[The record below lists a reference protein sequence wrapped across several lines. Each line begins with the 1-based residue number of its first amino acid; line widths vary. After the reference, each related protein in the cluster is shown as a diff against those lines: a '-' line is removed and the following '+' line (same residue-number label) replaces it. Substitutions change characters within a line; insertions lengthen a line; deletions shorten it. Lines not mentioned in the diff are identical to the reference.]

1 MTPAAG
7 CPAGRTTPA
16 GPGRRGVLTTAVV
29 AGLGLGGCSL
39 TAGSPSG
46 TAESAD
52 LVASGATTAG
62 AAPAEAVQPFRA
74 ARQPGIRGRVQPFA
88 AFVAF
93 DLTPGSSAPDVRRIL
108 RIWSDD
114 IEHLM
119 TGRPPLT
126 DPEPELAR
134 HTAGLTV
141 TVGVGPRIV
150 ELVRGADAVPAW
162 LGPLPAYPQIDK
174 LEDRWSGGDLLLQI
188 CADSPTTLAHAQR
201 RLTLGV
207 RSMAET
213 RWVQR
218 GFREPLDTGEHL
230 IGMRNLFGQVDG
242 TIQPADDEPVFIGA
256 GGPDW
261 LRDGSSIVIRRI
273 RMDLDKWEQVDR
285 LGRENAMGRRLT
297 DGAPLTGGAENDIP
311 DVDAKDALGFPVI
324 DPGAH
329 VRRARATTNTERFLR
344 RPYSYD
350 DGTGEQVDAGL
361 IFVAYC
367 ADPLAQF
374 DPVQKRLA
382 AKDLMNIWTTPIGSA
397 VFAILPGPGDGES
410 LGQAL
415 LA

>member
-7 CPAGRTTPA
+7 CPAGRNAPA
-16 GPGRRGVLTTAVV
+16 GPGRRGVLTTAAV

-39 TAGSPSG
+39 TTGSSSESAGS
-46 TAESAD
+46 AD
-52 LVASGATTAG
+52 PVASGATAAG
-62 AAPAEAVQPFRA
+62 ADTTEGVQPFRA
-74 ARQPGIRGRVQPFA
+74 TRQPGIRGRVQPFA
-88 AFVAF
+88 AFVAY
-93 DLTPGSSAPDVRRIL
+93 DLAKGASATDVRRIL

-114 IEHLM
+114 IERLM
-119 TGRPPLT
+119 SGRPPLT

-134 HTAGLTV
+134 HTAGLSV
-141 TVGVGPRIV
+141 TVGVGPKV
-150 ELVRGADAVPAW
+150 VALVRDAAAVPAW
-162 LGPLPAYPQIDK
+162 LGPLPAYPQIDQ
-174 LEDRWSGGDLLLQI
+174 LDERWGGGDLLLQI
-188 CADSPTTLAHAQR
+188 CTDSPTTLAHAQR

-207 RSMAET
+207 RGLAET

-256 GGPDW
+256 GGSDW

-297 DGAPLTGGAENDIP
+297 DGAPLTGGIESDIP
-311 DVDAKDALGFPVI
+311 DFDAKDALGFTVI

-329 VRRARATTNTERFLR
+329 VRRARATTPVERFLR

-350 DGTGEQVDAGL
+350 AGTGEKVDAGL
-361 IFVAYC
+361 IFVAFC

-382 AKDLMNIWTTPIGSA
+382 AKDLLNIWTTPIGSA
-397 VFAILPGPGDGES
+397 VFAILPGIDTDEH
-410 LGQAL
+410 LGAAL
-415 LA
+415 FA